1 MDLVRFDALPL
12 GQDVVTFA
20 DLAKLCSGAETKRL
34 DAPGSRTRDG
44 ACRSFT
50 GKGIR

>member
-1 MDLVRFDALPL
+1 MDGIRFDALPL

-20 DLAKLCSGAETKRL
+20 DVAKLSSGAETQRL

>member
-20 DLAKLCSGAETKRL
+20 DLAKLGRGAEAKRL
-34 DAPGSRTRDG
+34 DAPGS
-44 ACRSFT
+44 
-50 GKGIR
+50 